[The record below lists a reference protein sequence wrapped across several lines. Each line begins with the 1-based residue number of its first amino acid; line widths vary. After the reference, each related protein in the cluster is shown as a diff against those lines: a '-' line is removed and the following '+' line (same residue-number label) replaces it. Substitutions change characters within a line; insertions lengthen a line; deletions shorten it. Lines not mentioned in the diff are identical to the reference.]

1 MNMSKVKNSK
11 LKDVFNGLEEQQM
24 LAEGLASMTVAIED
38 AIIYS
43 PNTVDSYIDA
53 INLLGN
59 LLNDHKD
66 KLNDLVNKG
75 YDAV

>member
-1 MNMSKVKNSK
+1 MSKVKNSK

-24 LAEGLASMTVAIED
+24 LAEGLASMTGAIED
-38 AIIYS
+38 AIRYS
-43 PNTVDSYIDA
+43 PNTVDSYISA

-59 LLNDHKD
+59 LLKSHKD
-66 KLNDLVNKG
+66 KLNELVSQG